1 MLSFKQVSSYLTEQD
16 LRQTITNLVN
26 QIDDDKELE
35 ILLNSLLKK
44 YLNQQMEGYEGYS
57 WWSGGAKIHIENL
70 IFNASVPPAEKF
82 RFVKWLKNDEF
93 KFGAEAF
100 QKPTYQSL
108 LDLVPSKM
116 RSNAVFQ
123 AIHRDIILFNQQSAN
138 GVGKGELFL
147 LMFGKNSEKPS
158 SRGAGVKGDV
168 IIDGWSIEVKGPGA
182 EIHAGKKDGLAQA
195 SEVFAYNKQ
204 LLERAIKDGY
214 PSAWLGKDG
223 KTIVEADYRYFRFF
237 HPSGS
242 KVVTEGGDWFWRYLK
257 NQWPDSK
264 VKYPNVPNAEG
275 FVIEYMKKVYPT
287 IDGATA
293 TKMGKEIYR
302 ALGSEAQFKQVVET
316 HIKPWVFNSY
326 KETEQFNSLLVFN
339 NKFNFANIVDGYNTP
354 NQVSFGI
361 PAISKGKST
370 YAVPAGVISIKIK

>member
-1 MLSFKQVSSYLTEQD
+1 
-16 LRQTITNLVN
+16 
-26 QIDDDKELE
+26 
-35 ILLNSLLKK
+35 
-44 YLNQQMEGYEGYS
+44 
-57 WWSGGAKIHIENL
+57 
-70 IFNASVPPAEKF
+70 
-82 RFVKWLKNDEF
+82 
-93 KFGAEAF
+93 
-100 QKPTYQSL
+100 
-108 LDLVPSKM
+108 
-116 RSNAVFQ
+116 
-123 AIHRDIILFNQQSAN
+123 
-138 GVGKGELFL
+138 
-147 LMFGKNSEKPS
+147 
-158 SRGAGVKGDV
+158 
-168 IIDGWSIEVKGPGA
+168 
-182 EIHAGKKDGLAQA
+182 
-195 SEVFAYNKQ
+195 
-204 LLERAIKDGY
+204 
-214 PSAWLGKDG
+214 
-223 KTIVEADYRYFRFF
+223 
-237 HPSGS
+237 
-242 KVVTEGGDWFWRYLK
+242 LK